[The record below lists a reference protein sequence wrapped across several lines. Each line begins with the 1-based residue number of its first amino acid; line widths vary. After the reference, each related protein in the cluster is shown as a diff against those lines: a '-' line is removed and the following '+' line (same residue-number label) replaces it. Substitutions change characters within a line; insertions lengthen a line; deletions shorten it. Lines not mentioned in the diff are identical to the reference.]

1 MDSAHR
7 HELKMNE
14 LADWVGHLPDFIR
27 RNYIQIIGAGLI
39 IVGLVVLP
47 VFKRMRRS
55 AAQKQQAEIL
65 RLIQKV
71 EQDKV
76 MAVRGGGVDIQNLLL
91 ISANSFETAAKN
103 VKNPYSAALA
113 LIKQAEALRADL
125 HYKVGRV
132 GQAVVQAQINQA
144 RSAYQQAIKKAQGN
158 NTLVA
163 MSKFGLGLC
172 AEELGKFDQAKQ
184 IYEEIAANVDFEG
197 TVFPAQAQLRLEL
210 MDDNRAR
217 FVFVEAPEPQPEETG
232 LTMPE
237 QLAPGTADETI
248 EWFEETTVEP
258 ETSEIATETP
268 SETD

>member
-7 HELKMNE
+7 HELKTNE

-27 RNYIQIIGAGLI
+27 RNYLQIIGAGLI

-47 VFKRMRRS
+47 VFKRMRRR
-55 AAQKQQAEIL
+55 AARKQQSKIMQ
-65 RLIQKV
+65 LIQKV

-76 MAVRGGGVDIQNLLL
+76 MAVRGGGVDIRNLLL
-91 ISANSFETAAKN
+91 ISANSFEAEAKN
-103 VKNPYSAALA
+103 AKNPYSAALA
-113 LIKQAEALRADL
+113 LIKRAEALRSDL

-132 GQAVVQAQINQA
+132 ERAVVQAQIDQA
-144 RSAYQQAIKKAQGN
+144 RSAYQQAIEKAQGN
-158 NTLVA
+158 NTLIA

-172 AEELGKFDQAKQ
+172 AEEVGKFDQANQ

-237 QLAPGTADETI
+237 QFTPGTAPEMI
-248 EWFEETTVEP
+248 EWFEETTAEP
-258 ETSEIATETP
+258 ETSEIVTETP
-268 SETD
+268 SEMD